1 MKATEE
7 NDAEDVAKMVKKLS
21 ENLRNSLPNITA
33 RPPAQD
39 TADKKNPVTSFSFSR
54 ACGELTAA
62 MEAIT

>member
-39 TADKKNPVTSFSFSR
+39 TADEEDPGSQAPLLLF
-54 ACGELTAA
+54 
-62 MEAIT
+62 